1 MSDSPDVSSAPE
13 ALRGI
18 VLGLDHVAIAVKSI
32 AETRKLYEAG
42 LGLSSAGEEHV
53 AGQKVNVLML
63 MAGNQRIELV
73 EAASDDSPIAGFLA
87 KRGEGIHHL
96 AWQVRDLEAA
106 LAHLKARDIRL
117 IHETAQAGAHGTR
130 IAFVHPA
137 STSGVLMELVELPK
151 G

>member
-1 MSDSPDVSSAPE
+1 METPPSHPPG
-13 ALRGI
+13 ALREI
-18 VLGLDHVAIAVKSI
+18 VVGLDHVAIAVNSI
-32 AETRKLYEAG
+32 AETRGLYEMG
-42 LGLSSAGEEHV
+42 LGLSSAGEEFV
-53 AGQKVNVLML
+53 PGQKVNVLML

-73 EAASDDSPIAGFLA
+73 EPASEDSPITGFLQ
-87 KRGEGIHHL
+87 KRGQGIHHL

-106 LAHLKARDIRL
+106 LEHLKARGVRL